1 MDPVR
6 RTRCIGLSS
15 KVQLPST
22 SVDVGEGGSI
32 AAHLPSQSLRS
43 RGLASVNGGVLRVY
57 HLRMTRV
64 AQRVSVGGGG
74 SSTGTCGMVRI
85 LS

>member
-1 MDPVR
+1 MR
-6 RTRCIGLSS
+6 STGCIGLST

-22 SVDVGEGGSI
+22 SVDVWGGGSI

-43 RGLASVNGGVLRVY
+43 RGLASVDGGVPRVY

-64 AQRVSVGGGG
+64 AQKVSVGGGG
-74 SSTGTCGMVRI
+74 SFTGTCGVVRI